1 MIVYKRIITIDP
13 AHAND
18 LRSHAMFGVKVRPC
32 RTGRP
37 DEWVIE
43 TSDIHERRAVDNVAK
58 LFDATA

>member
-1 MIVYKRIITIDP
+1 MTAYKRIIFIDP
-13 AHAND
+13 AREDD
-18 LRSHAMFGVKVRPC
+18 LRSHAVFGVKIRPC

-43 TSDIHERRAVDNVAK
+43 TNDILERRAVDKIVK